1 MGQVTLLSG
10 ARTTRLFQFRWSVN
24 NDFPLVSDQIYLT
37 FDRPR
42 GSSPVSSPE
51 VRREAVKRFPS
62 FRFFRTLKHN
72 NNMIRN
78 PFKITINKK
87 GQDYTAF
94 FHALS
99 ETQKNPDHLA
109 LYMIPPTGAFFE
121 DPETVKK
128 ELQKAGFIKVSYM
141 YTDEAEVD
149 VIVFRARREDIR
161 DIVTGEEKNLVRI
174 SKENLQSH

>member
-1 MGQVTLLSG
+1 MT
-10 ARTTRLFQFRWSVN
+10 
-24 NDFPLVSDQIYLT
+24 
-37 FDRPR
+37 
-42 GSSPVSSPE
+42 
-51 VRREAVKRFPS
+51 
-62 FRFFRTLKHN
+62 
-72 NNMIRN
+72 RN
-78 PFKITINKK
+78 PFNITIEKK
-87 GQDYTAF
+87 GKFYTAN

-121 DPETVKK
+121 DPESVKK

-141 YTDEAEVD
+141 YNEDAEVD

-174 SKENLQSH
+174 SKESLQNH

>member
-1 MGQVTLLSG
+1 M
-10 ARTTRLFQFRWSVN
+10 
-24 NDFPLVSDQIYLT
+24 
-37 FDRPR
+37 
-42 GSSPVSSPE
+42 
-51 VRREAVKRFPS
+51 K
-62 FRFFRTLKHN
+62 
-72 NNMIRN
+72 RN
-78 PFKITINKK
+78 PFKITIEKK
-87 GQDYTAF
+87 GKSYTAN

-141 YTDEAEVD
+141 YNDDAEVD

-174 SKENLQSH
+174 SKENLQLY

>member
-1 MGQVTLLSG
+1 
-10 ARTTRLFQFRWSVN
+10 
-24 NDFPLVSDQIYLT
+24 
-37 FDRPR
+37 
-42 GSSPVSSPE
+42 
-51 VRREAVKRFPS
+51 
-62 FRFFRTLKHN
+62 
-72 NNMIRN
+72 MIRN
-78 PFKITINKK
+78 PFKITIEKK
-87 GQDYTAF
+87 GKSYTAN

-141 YTDEAEVD
+141 YTDDAEVD

-161 DIVTGEEKNLVRI
+161 DIMTGEENNLVRI
-174 SKENLQSH
+174 SKENLQLY

>member
-1 MGQVTLLSG
+1 MT
-10 ARTTRLFQFRWSVN
+10 
-24 NDFPLVSDQIYLT
+24 
-37 FDRPR
+37 
-42 GSSPVSSPE
+42 
-51 VRREAVKRFPS
+51 
-62 FRFFRTLKHN
+62 
-72 NNMIRN
+72 RN
-78 PFKITINKK
+78 PFRITIEKK
-87 GQDYTAF
+87 GKSYTAN

-121 DPETVKK
+121 DPESVKK

-141 YTDEAEVD
+141 YNEDAEVD

-174 SKENLQSH
+174 SKENLQLY

>member
-1 MGQVTLLSG
+1 M
-10 ARTTRLFQFRWSVN
+10 
-24 NDFPLVSDQIYLT
+24 
-37 FDRPR
+37 
-42 GSSPVSSPE
+42 
-51 VRREAVKRFPS
+51 K
-62 FRFFRTLKHN
+62 
-72 NNMIRN
+72 RN
-78 PFKITINKK
+78 PFKITIEEK
-87 GQDYTAF
+87 GKSYTAN

-121 DPETVKK
+121 DPESVKK

-141 YTDEAEVD
+141 YNEDAEVD

-174 SKENLQSH
+174 SKENLQLY

>member
-1 MGQVTLLSG
+1 M
-10 ARTTRLFQFRWSVN
+10 
-24 NDFPLVSDQIYLT
+24 
-37 FDRPR
+37 
-42 GSSPVSSPE
+42 
-51 VRREAVKRFPS
+51 K
-62 FRFFRTLKHN
+62 
-72 NNMIRN
+72 RN
-78 PFKITINKK
+78 PFKITIEKRGK
-87 GQDYTAF
+87 SYTVN

-121 DPETVKK
+121 DPEAVKK

-141 YTDEAEVD
+141 YNEDAEVD

-174 SKENLQSH
+174 SKESLQNH

>member
-1 MGQVTLLSG
+1 M
-10 ARTTRLFQFRWSVN
+10 
-24 NDFPLVSDQIYLT
+24 
-37 FDRPR
+37 
-42 GSSPVSSPE
+42 
-51 VRREAVKRFPS
+51 K
-62 FRFFRTLKHN
+62 
-72 NNMIRN
+72 RN
-78 PFKITINKK
+78 PFEITIEKK
-87 GQDYTAF
+87 GKSYTAN

-121 DPETVKK
+121 DPEAVKK

-141 YTDEAEVD
+141 YNEDAEVD

-174 SKENLQSH
+174 SKENLQLH

>member
-1 MGQVTLLSG
+1 
-10 ARTTRLFQFRWSVN
+10 
-24 NDFPLVSDQIYLT
+24 
-37 FDRPR
+37 
-42 GSSPVSSPE
+42 
-51 VRREAVKRFPS
+51 
-62 FRFFRTLKHN
+62 
-72 NNMIRN
+72 MIRN
-78 PFKITINKK
+78 PFKITIEKK
-87 GQDYTAF
+87 GKSYTAN

-109 LYMIPPTGAFFE
+109 LYMIPPTGAFFA
-121 DPETVKK
+121 DPEAVKK

-161 DIVTGEEKNLVRI
+161 DIVTGEDKDLVRI

>member
-1 MGQVTLLSG
+1 MFCT
-10 ARTTRLFQFRWSVN
+10 
-24 NDFPLVSDQIYLT
+24 
-37 FDRPR
+37 
-42 GSSPVSSPE
+42 SPKRFVPGLSPE
-51 VRREAVKRFPS
+51 VRCEAVKRFPS

-99 ETQKNPDHLA
+99 ETQKNPEHLA

-121 DPETVKK
+121 DPESVKK

-141 YTDEAEVD
+141 YNDDAEVD

-161 DIVTGEEKNLVRI
+161 DIVTGEDKDLVRI
-174 SKENLQSH
+174 SKDSLQNH

>member
-1 MGQVTLLSG
+1 MT
-10 ARTTRLFQFRWSVN
+10 
-24 NDFPLVSDQIYLT
+24 
-37 FDRPR
+37 
-42 GSSPVSSPE
+42 
-51 VRREAVKRFPS
+51 
-62 FRFFRTLKHN
+62 
-72 NNMIRN
+72 RN
-78 PFKITINKK
+78 PFKITIEKK
-87 GQDYTAF
+87 GKSYTAN

-121 DPETVKK
+121 DPEAVKK

-141 YTDEAEVD
+141 YNDDAEVD

-174 SKENLQSH
+174 SKESLQNH

>member
-1 MGQVTLLSG
+1 MT
-10 ARTTRLFQFRWSVN
+10 
-24 NDFPLVSDQIYLT
+24 
-37 FDRPR
+37 
-42 GSSPVSSPE
+42 
-51 VRREAVKRFPS
+51 
-62 FRFFRTLKHN
+62 
-72 NNMIRN
+72 RN
-78 PFKITINKK
+78 PFKITIEKK
-87 GQDYTAF
+87 GKSYTTN

-109 LYMIPPTGAFFE
+109 LYMIPPTGAFFS
-121 DPETVKK
+121 DPEAVKK

-174 SKENLQSH
+174 SKENLQLY

>member
-1 MGQVTLLSG
+1 MT
-10 ARTTRLFQFRWSVN
+10 
-24 NDFPLVSDQIYLT
+24 
-37 FDRPR
+37 
-42 GSSPVSSPE
+42 
-51 VRREAVKRFPS
+51 
-62 FRFFRTLKHN
+62 
-72 NNMIRN
+72 RN
-78 PFKITINKK
+78 PFKITIEKK
-87 GQDYTAF
+87 GKSYTAN

-99 ETQKNPDHLA
+99 EAQKNPDHLA

-174 SKENLQSH
+174 SKESLQNH

>member
-1 MGQVTLLSG
+1 
-10 ARTTRLFQFRWSVN
+10 
-24 NDFPLVSDQIYLT
+24 
-37 FDRPR
+37 
-42 GSSPVSSPE
+42 
-51 VRREAVKRFPS
+51 
-62 FRFFRTLKHN
+62 
-72 NNMIRN
+72 MIRN
-78 PFKITINKK
+78 PFKITIEKK
-87 GQDYTAF
+87 GKSYTAN

-141 YTDEAEVD
+141 YNDEAEVD

-174 SKENLQSH
+174 SKENLQLY

>member
-1 MGQVTLLSG
+1 M
-10 ARTTRLFQFRWSVN
+10 
-24 NDFPLVSDQIYLT
+24 
-37 FDRPR
+37 
-42 GSSPVSSPE
+42 
-51 VRREAVKRFPS
+51 K
-62 FRFFRTLKHN
+62 
-72 NNMIRN
+72 RN
-78 PFKITINKK
+78 PFNITIEKK
-87 GQDYTAF
+87 GKFYTVN

-141 YTDEAEVD
+141 YNDDAEVD

-161 DIVTGEEKNLVRI
+161 DIVTGEEKDLVRI
-174 SKENLQSH
+174 SKESLQNH

>member
-1 MGQVTLLSG
+1 M
-10 ARTTRLFQFRWSVN
+10 
-24 NDFPLVSDQIYLT
+24 
-37 FDRPR
+37 
-42 GSSPVSSPE
+42 
-51 VRREAVKRFPS
+51 K
-62 FRFFRTLKHN
+62 
-72 NNMIRN
+72 RN
-78 PFKITINKK
+78 PFKITIEKK
-87 GQDYTAF
+87 GKSYTAN

-121 DPETVKK
+121 DPEAVKK

-141 YTDEAEVD
+141 YNEDAEVD

-174 SKENLQSH
+174 SKESLQNH